1 MELPGYN
8 DVDGGCWWQIFINI
22 IFEYNGL
29 PSSLSHQHE
38 VVTNIAVIVAGV
50 FHRVTMGHDSIGL
63 PEFLT
68 DWIMSCLTIGSW
80 KAWMMSN
87 VLEWI
92 LSTSRFHLKKIL
104 QVSWLKSVAIFL
116 LASLS
121 AEDLLKF
128 YETTFKSRPVR
139 SSKENLD

>member
-1 MELPGYN
+1 MELPGFN
-8 DVDGGCWWQIFINI
+8 DFGGGCWWQNWDLG
-22 IFEYNGL
+22 NW
-29 PSSLSHQHE
+29 SLGHQHE
-38 VVTNIAVIVAGV
+38 VVANIAVIVAGV
-50 FHRVTMGHDSIGL
+50 FNRVTML

-68 DWIMSCLTIGSW
+68 AWIMSCLTIGSW

>member
-8 DVDGGCWWQIFINI
+8 DVDGGYWWQIFINI

-38 VVTNIAVIVAGV
+38 IVTNIAVIIAGV

-92 LSTSRFHLKKIL
+92 LSTSRFRL
-104 QVSWLKSVAIFL
+104 VAIFL